1 MNLQSCQPPFSQSTT
16 KSAPAASR
24 RETRI
29 LRKRKCRR
37 AEKNGECKNYV
48 KQPCAAPTPLFA
60 AFSMGAALRVRAVR
74 DNLICGAGRLLFRAS
89 IIRVWKT
96 ARFSRRQNIQ
106 RRALQLERKGVPLR
120 SKAAIRTRFERFNQ
134 RIDRNLPK
142 IGQMIKS
149 DAAMLRIDT

>member
-16 KSAPAASR
+16 KIAIDNPR
-24 RETRI
+24 REERI
-29 LRKRKCRR
+29 LRKRKCRC
-37 AEKNGECKNYV
+37 AEKNRECKNCI

-96 ARFSRRQNIQ
+96 ARFSICQNIQ
-106 RRALQLERKGVPLR
+106 RRARALERKGVPLR
-120 SKAAIRTRFERFNQ
+120 CRAAIETQFERFNQ
-134 RIDRNLPK
+134 RID
-142 IGQMIKS
+142 
-149 DAAMLRIDT
+149 